1 MNLRQLEAFR
11 ATMRRGSITGAASL
25 LHISQPSVSRLI
37 ADLEVSLGF
46 KLFTRTGHGLVSTVE
61 ARRFQQSVDSMFI
74 GLDKLRDTAEAIR
87 TTKDETVALG
97 VIPIFAF
104 AVIPEAIQCVRE
116 QRLDLHFDVSV
127 RNTPAIVDAV
137 MLQQIDLGVICPTQ
151 HYDGIHILFQTE
163 VPYLCLLPHKH
174 ALAESKQPIDL
185 EQMAEEEFVML
196 SPGYMDQDFESENLM
211 QELRKQ
217 TRILAR
223 SDLAVAAIARAT
235 ALPALID
242 PYSARIAVALGDVV
256 ALPIKQQILYPIAI
270 ISRGTDTMSLA
281 ANLFAQA
288 LIEQFVDDRVII

>member
-37 ADLEVSLGF
+37 ADLEESLGF

-61 ARRFQQSVDSMFI
+61 ARRFQQSVESMFV

-104 AVIPEAIQCVRE
+104 AAIPEAIQSVRDE
-116 QRLDLHFDVSV
+116 HLDLHFDVSV
-127 RNTPAIVDAV
+127 QNTPAIVDAV
-137 MLQQIDLGVICPTQ
+137 LLQQIDLGVICPTQ
-151 HYDGIHILFQTE
+151 HYDAIHTLFQTE
-163 VPYLCLLPHKH
+163 VRYLCLLPQAH
-174 ALAESKQPIDL
+174 ALAKSDEPIDL
-185 EQMAEEEFVML
+185 EQMADEEFVML
-196 SPGYMDQDFESENLM
+196 SPGYMDQEFENENLM
-211 QELRKQ
+211 QELLRK

-223 SDLAVAAIARAT
+223 SDLAISAIARAT
-235 ALPALID
+235 QLPAIID
-242 PYSARIAVALGDVV
+242 PYSARVAVALGGVV
-256 ALPIKQQILYPIAI
+256 ALPIKQIIQYPIAI

-288 LIEQFVDDRVII
+288 LIAQFDNCAKEM